1 MNLIVKLARVLKP
14 SNPKHKR
21 RSVSR
26 LCWLI
31 GLLVITCISAPFD
44 CHTLLQVWLNYSQ
57 ATLLR
62 DGSPQPLSP
71 TAEEKSEKTA
81 SSFDFLVTLFN
92 TEVGCGDR
100 IQQLL
105 EQTPSRV
112 FLLMAVLDLPK

>member
-26 LCWLI
+26 WCWLI

-44 CHTLLQVWLNYSQ
+44 CHTLSQVWLNYSQ
-57 ATLLR
+57 ATLLH
-62 DGSPQPLSP
+62 DGSPQPLSL

-105 EQTPSRV
+105 EQTPSLG
-112 FLLMAVLDLPK
+112 FFFSWLY